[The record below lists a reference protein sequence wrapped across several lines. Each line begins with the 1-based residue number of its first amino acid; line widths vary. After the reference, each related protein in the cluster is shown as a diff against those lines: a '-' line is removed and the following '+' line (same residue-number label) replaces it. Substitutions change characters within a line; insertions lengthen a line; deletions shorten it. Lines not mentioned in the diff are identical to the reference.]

1 MALGGS
7 LQIGQSGLLASQAAL
22 EVVGNN
28 LANVATPGYHR
39 LDPKLVALPGRE
51 AERGVQF
58 GGGVNLD
65 AITRVVDE
73 ALEGRLRG
81 TISDESGAST
91 LVDLLAQIEAIE
103 NELSDVDL
111 STRLTAFFNA
121 WSDLSNNPQDLS
133 LRTLVIQ
140 EGESLARFVNDL
152 DTGFKDTL
160 LQTDVAIEQAVG
172 QANDILERIETL
184 NTAIAIQEG
193 GAGEGA
199 HGLRDERTLLLE
211 ELSQLVDISVVE
223 QPSGRADIFVGSLP
237 IMLNGQSRGLEA
249 RQQTVDGELVI
260 DVVIADDQSPIDTSA
275 GQLGALVEFRKVHLD
290 DAINALD
297 QVASQLIWQVN
308 RIHSQSQGLDGFTSV
323 TATNAVDD
331 STVTLDDLTNNGL
344 DFAASHGSFRVHLT
358 QLSTGA
364 RTTSTVAVD
373 LDGIDPTNDTTLAS
387 LAADLDAIAGV
398 SASIGT
404 DGRLTIAAENS
415 GFEISFSDDTSGA
428 LAALGVNTYFTGS
441 DAFDIGVNSA
451 VSSDPAKLAAAR
463 DHLPGSNTAA
473 LAIAQLR
480 DGGIDEL
487 DGLSLTQAWSRHV
500 EDFAGR
506 SGQASQRL
514 ESAAVVKAN
523 LAATQQSISGVNADE
538 ETIEL
543 IRYQR
548 AYQASARF
556 ISTVD
561 ELMQTLLSII

>member
-1 MALGGS
+1 MSLGGS

-39 LDPKLVALPGRE
+39 LDPKLVPLTGRE

-58 GGGVNLD
+58 GGGVQLD
-65 AITRVVDE
+65 AITRVVDD
-73 ALEGRLRG
+73 ALEARLRG

-91 LVDLLAQIEAIE
+91 LVDLLAQVEAIE

-133 LRTLVIQ
+133 LRTLVVQ
-140 EGESLARFVNDL
+140 EGVSLSAFINDI

-160 LQTDVAIEQAVG
+160 LQTDRTIEQSVG
-172 QANDILERIETL
+172 QANDILDKIETL
-184 NTAIAIQEG
+184 NRSIAIQEG

-199 HGLRDERTLLLE
+199 HGLRDERTILLE
-211 ELSQLVDISVVE
+211 ELSQLVDISTVE
-223 QPSGRADIFVGSLP
+223 QPSGQVDIFVGSLP

-260 DVVIADDQSPIDTSA
+260 DVVIADDQSPIDTSS
-275 GQLGALVEFRKVHLD
+275 GSLGALVEFRKVHLE
-290 DAINALD
+290 DAIDALD
-297 QVASQLIWQVN
+297 EVASQLIWQVN
-308 RIHSQSQGLDGFTSV
+308 RIHSQSQGLQGFTSV
-323 TATNAVDD
+323 TASNDVDD
-331 STVTLDDLTNNGL
+331 STAALNDLDATGL
-344 DFAASHGSFRVHLT
+344 AFAAEHGSFQVHLT
-358 QLSTGA
+358 QQSTGT
-364 RTTSTVAVD
+364 RTTSTIAVD

-387 LAADLDAIAGV
+387 LAADLDALDGIA
-398 SASIGT
+398 ASIGT
-404 DGRLTIAAENS
+404 DGKLTISAEDS
-415 GFEISFSDDTSGA
+415 GFEVSFSDDSSGV
-428 LAALGVNTYFTGS
+428 LAALGINTYFTGS
-441 DAFDIGVNSA
+441 DAFDIAVNDTITSDPSHIAAANDHLLGDNSA
-451 VSSDPAKLAAAR
+451 AI
-463 DHLPGSNTAA
+463 
-473 LAIAQLR
+473 AIAQLR
-480 DGGIDEL
+480 DTGVDEL
-487 DGLSLTQAWSRHV
+487 NGLSLTQAWSKHV

-506 SGQASQRL
+506 AGQASQRL
-514 ESAAVVKAN
+514 ESASVVKAN